1 MLHTGGRKIEGI
13 YYGRKIITKVYQGTS
28 LVWQL
33 IKSCFGAGYWV
44 KQNPWLGSDSWKN
57 NKQ

>member
-1 MLHTGGRKIEGI
+1 MIRKENKKIVGVYWGGKT
-13 YYGRKIITKVYQGTS
+13 ITKVFKGSS

>member
-13 YYGRKIITKVYQGTS
+13 YYGRKIITKVYHGTS

-44 KQNPWLGSDSWKN
+44 KQNPWLGSDSWK
-57 NKQ
+57 K